1 MSTNAK
7 YEPGLKTI
15 RFAKRLPYMIA
26 AVGLLIL
33 LPVMMTDFMHPIL
46 YVFNLIPI
54 AFIISITW
62 YFNLKCP
69 KCGKR
74 FVKLL
79 SLNANRLV
87 NPKSCQ
93 SCGLKLYQED
103 E

>member
-1 MSTNAK
+1 MSANAE

-15 RFAKRLPYMIA
+15 RFAKRLPNIIA
-26 AVGLLIL
+26 VVGLLIL
-33 LPVMMTDFMHPIL
+33 LPVMITDFMHPFL

-54 AFIISITW
+54 AFIISIIW
-62 YFNLKCP
+62 FFNLKCP

-87 NPKSCQ
+87 NPKSCH
-93 SCGLKLYQED
+93 SCGLKLYEED
-103 E
+103 Q